1 MLARYIPSNL
11 RGFMNRPSYFEGW
24 FQKIYAVEH
33 RASVLIIYG
42 YATQNPPER
51 FGFIQILLPNE
62 RPLLYYFPKHEV
74 DLDLTNHVVRM
85 GNNLLSTQEITIA
98 SEVLQ
103 MNLRLSVKHPV
114 QSLKN
119 TMGYTYYIP
128 NLPCYHAVV
137 NPAHWVSGDIQFN
150 GNSIE
155 LTNERGYLEKNWG
168 TSFPQDYLWLHA
180 LDPSD
185 SGVSLLF
192 SCASMHWMGR
202 TFRKHVG
209 HIRYKGIEMDL
220 RELKQVTIRCVK
232 ESSLSYSIT
241 LSSKTISLRIEV
253 VSVRQVTF
261 KGPDQGQMS
270 RDIIHHADANM
281 LVTIRTD
288 VFQESLQLI
297 GNFEDMGSFFLP
309 EI

>member
-1 MLARYIPSNL
+1 
-11 RGFMNRPSYFEGW
+11 MNRPSYFEGW

-119 TMGYTYYIP
+119 TMGTNAAIWKRIGGHPSLKIIYGFMLLTRRILELVCCSHA
-128 NLPCYHAVV
+128 LPCIGWEEPSV
-137 NPAHWVSGDIQFN
+137 NTLDISVS
-150 GNSIE
+150 
-155 LTNERGYLEKNWG
+155 
-168 TSFPQDYLWLHA
+168 
-180 LDPSD
+180 
-185 SGVSLLF
+185 
-192 SCASMHWMGR
+192 
-202 TFRKHVG
+202 
-209 HIRYKGIEMDL
+209 
-220 RELKQVTIRCVK
+220 RELKWT
-232 ESSLSYSIT
+232 S
-241 LSSKTISLRIEV
+241 
-253 VSVRQVTF
+253 
-261 KGPDQGQMS
+261 
-270 RDIIHHADANM
+270 
-281 LVTIRTD
+281 
-288 VFQESLQLI
+288 
-297 GNFEDMGSFFLP
+297 GN
-309 EI
+309 